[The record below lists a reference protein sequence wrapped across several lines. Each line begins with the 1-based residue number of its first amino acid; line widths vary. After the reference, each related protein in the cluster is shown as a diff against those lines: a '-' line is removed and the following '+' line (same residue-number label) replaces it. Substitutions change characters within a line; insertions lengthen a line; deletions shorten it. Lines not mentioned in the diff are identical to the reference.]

1 MTEMNL
7 DESEL
12 RYGISA
18 LDLKHKDYAVN
29 DELMVSGQNGEM
41 FYKREDGQIVTSPS
55 QKYNKHDLINSI
67 NEVFMTHN
75 EVTVSEGDYIVYNT
89 IDVAGRMNL
98 ISSETYMLDEESTF
112 ISNKPSSG
120 VFIRI
125 RGNSATNSAISYLQ
139 SQYMSNHSEILPAVS
154 IVLDVTELGTGI
166 NRKITMNTD
175 FDTLDFV
182 NLYPGISPTVDC
194 TGYQIKIES
203 VKFPMVEVAYND
215 LSNTEKSL
223 LSELNY
229 GNTKLEADSID
240 FIYYTSD
247 VTNPIIYN
255 ESDNIKLNYVVP
267 AKDTNK
273 DQFVISATQPS
284 HKCMWAKVIE

>member
-1 MTEMNL
+1 MTEIDLN
-7 DESEL
+7 ENEL

-41 FYKREDGQIVTSPS
+41 FYKREDGQIVTSPG
-55 QKYNKHDLINSI
+55 QKYNKNDLINSI

-75 EVTVSEGDYIVYNT
+75 EVTVSDGDYIVYNT
-89 IDVAGRMNL
+89 IDVAGGMNL
-98 ISSETYMLDEESTF
+98 ISSETYTLGEESTF
-112 ISNKPSSG
+112 TTNKPSSG

-125 RGNSATNSAISYLQ
+125 RGNSATNSAMSYLQ
-139 SQYMSNHSEILPAVS
+139 SKYMSSHSEVLPVVS
-154 IVLDVTELGTGI
+154 VVLDVTELGTGI
-166 NRKITMNTD
+166 NRKISMNTD

-182 NLYPGISPTVDC
+182 NLYPGISPTAEC

-203 VKFPMVEVAYND
+203 VKFPMVESAYNG
-215 LSNTEKSL
+215 LSDTEKSL

-229 GNTKLEADSID
+229 GNTRLEADSID

-247 VTNPIIYN
+247 VKDPIIYN
-255 ESDNIKLNYVVP
+255 ETDRVKLNYVIP
-267 AKDTNK
+267 AKETNR
-273 DQFVISATQPS
+273 DQFVISASQPS

>member
-1 MTEMNL
+1 MTEINL

-41 FYKREDGQIVTSPS
+41 FYKREDGQIVTSPN
-55 QKYNKHDLINSI
+55 QTYNKHDLINSI
-67 NEVFMTHN
+67 NDVFMTHN
-75 EVTVSEGDYIVYNT
+75 EVVVSDGDYIVYNT
-89 IDVAGRMNL
+89 IDVACRMNL
-98 ISSETYMLDEESTF
+98 ISPETYMLKEESTF
-112 ISNKPSSG
+112 TSNKPNSG

-139 SQYMSNHSEILPAVS
+139 SQYMSRHSEILPAVS
-154 IVLDVTELGTGI
+154 VVMLVTELGTGI
-166 NRKITMNTD
+166 NRKITINTD

-182 NLYPGISPTVDC
+182 NLYPGVSPAVNC

-203 VKFPMVEVAYND
+203 VKFPMLEVAYND
-215 LSNTEKSL
+215 LSDTEKSL

-255 ESDNIKLNYVVP
+255 ETDNIKLNYVVP

-273 DQFVISATQPS
+273 DQFVISSTQPS